1 MKGKKAFLWKTVA
14 ALVILALFAVPVFAS
29 FPTYADD
36 GDAGAPAA
44 DASAPAAEAPAADA
58 PAADAPAAEAPAAE
72 APAVDAPVVDAPVA
86 DAPVVD
92 APVADAPVV
101 DAPVVDAPVADA
113 PVVDAPVVDAAA
125 VTTAAITTDKPD
137 YTPSEVPVLSGGGFL
152 PNSQVTL
159 LVTLPDGT
167 KAQLTTQS
175 NESGQFSADFA
186 GGLMSGAYI
195 VSATD
200 GTNTTNTMFLD
211 ASLNLIASQDTYVDM
226 QNFATNYNGVT
237 PLIVQD
243 TPAGNGPNQ
252 PAQQD
257 KTWLMFDLSTIPA
270 GSTLNGANVYLKEQG
285 GGTSNVPYAYFAPD
299 NWNEATLTWN
309 NAPAYSTSSYETG
322 TELAQSWYSWPV
334 GTYLTTAYN
343 DPANQL
349 FSLVFAYGSP
359 YTGLDQSFH
368 RYTSTDANNADHR
381 PYIMID
387 YTPPGPA
394 NQPPTLTKTLQD
406 TQGHTAPSGNNGW
419 WVYKAVTAT
428 LNAADDKGVASI
440 YYYVSTDPTYNNYTV
455 VPNGTPGT
463 TQQYSFT
470 INNEGVNYLGHKAF
484 DTNGVFGSSPVGEN
498 QIVKID
504 TVDPTL
510 TKDLSGTAGNAGWY
524 TGPVQVTLNPYDATS
539 GVAQVQFQID
549 GGGWQTYSLPFTISA
564 DGIAH
569 LDHQVFDVAGNSYV
583 LPAQDVKIDQTDP
596 TLTKLVQLTGLN
608 ELTVTLNGTDF
619 TSGVDFIQYSTD
631 GGQTWQTVQCTGG
644 PNGTATFTLTG
655 IGDHELGHLVFDV
668 AGNQYELPDQT
679 VSIAAQG
686 GTMMPINPLVITVD
700 VMGTVASY
708 DVSADGTLLEDALT
722 TSPDGKVSFLIAAGT
737 QVLNPDGITPTYQ
750 NIDPDIV
757 FKLAGTPPTPPGYE
771 MVAAYELVPSGVTFS
786 EDSSLIVEYDPDKL
800 PADSTP
806 IIAYY
811 NETAGEWEPLDTAGY
826 VAGGI
831 EQPNTITSHIG
842 HLSYYAVLAKIAT
855 AE

>member
-1 MKGKKAFLWKTVA
+1 ML
-14 ALVILALFAVPVFAS
+14 
-29 FPTYADD
+29 
-36 GDAGAPAA
+36 
-44 DASAPAAEAPAADA
+44 
-58 PAADAPAAEAPAAE
+58 
-72 APAVDAPVVDAPVA
+72 
-86 DAPVVD
+86 
-92 APVADAPVV
+92 
-101 DAPVVDAPVADA
+101 
-113 PVVDAPVVDAAA
+113 
-125 VTTAAITTDKPD
+125 
-137 YTPSEVPVLSGGGFL
+137 
-152 PNSQVTL
+152 
-159 LVTLPDGT
+159 
-167 KAQLTTQS
+167 
-175 NESGQFSADFA
+175 
-186 GGLMSGAYI
+186 
-195 VSATD
+195 
-200 GTNTTNTMFLD
+200 
-211 ASLNLIASQDTYVDM
+211 
-226 QNFATNYNGVT
+226 
-237 PLIVQD
+237 
-243 TPAGNGPNQ
+243 
-252 PAQQD
+252 PAQD
-257 KTWLMFDLSTIPA
+257 I
-270 GSTLNGANVYLKEQG
+270 
-285 GGTSNVPYAYFAPD
+285 
-299 NWNEATLTWN
+299 
-309 NAPAYSTSSYETG
+309 
-322 TELAQSWYSWPV
+322 
-334 GTYLTTAYN
+334 
-343 DPANQL
+343 
-349 FSLVFAYGSP
+349 
-359 YTGLDQSFH
+359 
-368 RYTSTDANNADHR
+368 
-381 PYIMID
+381 
-387 YTPPGPA
+387 
-394 NQPPTLTKTLQD
+394 
-406 TQGHTAPSGNNGW
+406 
-419 WVYKAVTAT
+419 
-428 LNAADDKGVASI
+428 
-440 YYYVSTDPTYNNYTV
+440 
-455 VPNGTPGT
+455 
-463 TQQYSFT
+463 
-470 INNEGVNYLGHKAF
+470 
-484 DTNGVFGSSPVGEN
+484 
-498 QIVKID
+498 KID
-504 TVDPTL
+504 QTDPTL